1 MATDLQVDRAGTS
14 APVAREP
21 YVPSG
26 PDRERFDHVETTIA
40 ECAGPRG
47 AKPLYDSVVVV
58 GGHGITSHTF
68 AARLA
73 RSPEFAGNVVLAGP
87 GPVEDRRLKAGV
99 SLRGAACDFLAY
111 ALNRSTDDVVR
122 QIAGTHNPAPPIAYR
137 QTASMA
143 WKDRATGRYTHSR
156 VGTWQGGRNGLTR
169 PGMYGFRNSR
179 TAMGIKE
186 LSNLDGI
193 VERPE
198 PVTSLDHARSLATGR
213 RPLVVNV
220 TTNAGLLGNPT
231 FTPKQAIVAV
241 QMPYREPRD
250 GLRAPFAPATT
261 YAPLVLREGTID
273 VGYFTPFSD
282 PLSTAA
288 TWYGINAR
296 PVDLKKRVDKE
307 REFALLLE
315 ELGGCAEMMGLIPV
329 DPEETTGKAFVP
341 APPVTAP
348 KSSLPGTLELRRAC
362 TPWIAAYYADGMT
375 GGTVGS
381 LMAAE
386 AVLRGADPYPAVA
399 RALRRYRVWN
409 WAWYAET
416 VKIPGIADFLLRTVG
431 AEVAMVWPHS
441 LSLNYW
447 FSRA

>member
-1 MATDLQVDRAGTS
+1 MATDLQVDRAEPN
-14 APVAREP
+14 APTGRERYIP
-21 YVPSG
+21 TG
-26 PDRERFDHVETTIA
+26 PDRVRFDHVEKTIQ
-40 ECAGPRG
+40 ECVGPRG
-47 AKPLYDSVVVV
+47 ARPIYDSVVIV

-73 RSPEFAGNVVLAGP
+73 RSPEFAGNIVLAGP
-87 GPVEDRRLKAGV
+87 APTEDRRLKAGV
-99 SLRGAACDFLAY
+99 SLRGSACDFLAY
-111 ALNRSTDDVVR
+111 ALDRSTDEVVR
-122 QIAGTHNPAPPIAYR
+122 QIGGTHQKTPPIAYR

-143 WKDRATGRYTHSR
+143 WKDRTTGAYTHSK
-156 VGTWQGGRNGLTR
+156 VGNWQGGKKGLER

-193 VERPE
+193 LERPE
-198 PVTSLDHARSLATGR
+198 PVTSLDHARSLATGK

-241 QMPYREPRD
+241 QMPYKEPPG

-261 YAPLVLREGTID
+261 YAPLVLRERTID

-282 PLSTAA
+282 PLSPEA

-296 PVDLKKRVDKE
+296 PVDLKKPVDKE
-307 REFALLLE
+307 REIELLLE
-315 ELGGCAEMMGLIPV
+315 ELGGCAEMMGLVPV

-341 APPVTAP
+341 APPVSAP

-381 LMAAE
+381 LIAAE

-399 RALRRYRVWN
+399 KALRRYRVWN
-409 WAWYAET
+409 WAWYFET
-416 VKIPGIADFLLRTVG
+416 VKIPGVADVLLRTLG
-431 AEVAMVWPHS
+431 AEIAMVWPHS
-441 LSLNYW
+441 LSLDYW